1 MSPVGAVWARK
12 ARRKEQEPVKGLLGD
27 KSVILRIQ
35 NSKTKQNKTC
45 ASDGHVEMQG
55 KNNRASARNKV
66 MLLKTCAMIRCRG
79 CFQNFI

>member
-1 MSPVGAVWARK
+1 MGQGSTAQGAGTCEGAFGRQICNPSHSNLK
-12 ARRKEQEPVKGLLGD
+12 K
-27 KSVILRIQ
+27 
-35 NSKTKQNKTC
+35 NKTKQNTKAC

-66 MLLKTCAMIRCRG
+66 MLLKTCATIQCRG